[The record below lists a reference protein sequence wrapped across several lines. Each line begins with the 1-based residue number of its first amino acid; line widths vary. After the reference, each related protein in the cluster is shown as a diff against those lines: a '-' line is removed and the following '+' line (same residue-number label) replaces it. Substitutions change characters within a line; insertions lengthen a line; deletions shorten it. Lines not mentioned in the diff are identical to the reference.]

1 MILASAIAIKHCLN
15 ETGMVHTLQRHDSL
29 EAALLAPI
37 RDYLAGI
44 YCPADGWKLF
54 NRFQWRTKVPD
65 MIIQKQGKTG
75 FERVIVSVH
84 LENGASRQHF
94 SEMEKLSSRLQKD
107 TVGRMKKILVVDNA
121 APLDLPA
128 DVEVVNLRDLLKIRA
143 TEPKLVA

>member
-1 MILASAIAIKHCLN
+1 
-15 ETGMVHTLQRHDSL
+15 MVHTLQRHDSQ

-84 LENGASRQHF
+84 LDNGVSRQHY

-107 TVGRMKKILVVDNA
+107 TVGRMKKILVVDDEA
-121 APLDLPA
+121 AAADLPA
-128 DVEVVNLRDLLKIRA
+128 DVEVVRLRDLLKIRA